1 MLRPMQRIVSAAI
14 VLALAACL
22 PGATAAQ
29 ARTADPPPP
38 TSLDNRDVEL
48 WAATYLRTDG
58 WTLLTHDLEGAHLAS
73 DGGVRTLADG
83 LVEAEIRTELFHPVE
98 VGPGVARSGVA
109 RWAVDCAGRRL
120 AVLSMTI
127 YSHNNLTGELAKK
140 PASARTWQAPNESEI
155 ATIGVICQVAHA
167 ARSVEGAQ
175 PLAPLS
181 PS

>member
-1 MLRPMQRIVSAAI
+1 MLKPMQRILSAAI
-14 VLALAACL
+14 ALALAAGL

-29 ARTADPPPP
+29 APPADPPPP
-38 TSLDNRDVEL
+38 ASLENRDVEL
-48 WAATYLRTDG
+48 WAATYLRTEG

-98 VGPGVARSGVA
+98 VGPGPARSGVA
-109 RWAVDCAGRRL
+109 RWAVDCAGQRL

-140 PASARTWQAPNESEI
+140 PASERTWQAPNESEI
-155 ATIGVICQVAHA
+155 ATIGVICQVARSGVA
-167 ARSVEGAQ
+167 AK
-175 PLAPLS
+175 PLAPRS

>member
-1 MLRPMQRIVSAAI
+1 MLRSMQRIVSATIA
-14 VLALAACL
+14 LPLAACL

-29 ARTADPPPP
+29 APTADPPPP
-38 TSLDNRDVEL
+38 ASLDNRDVEL

-73 DGGVRTLADG
+73 AGGVRTLDDG
-83 LVEAEIRTELFHPVE
+83 LVEAEIRTELFRPIE
-98 VGPGVARSGVA
+98 VGPGPARSGVA
-109 RWAVDCAGRRL
+109 RWSVDCAGRRL

-140 PASARTWQAPNESEI
+140 PASARTWQAPNESEV
-155 ATIGVICQVAHA
+155 ATLGVICQVARSGVA
-167 ARSVEGAQ
+167 AK
-175 PLAPLS
+175 PLAPRS